1 MSQFRARHSSRTP
14 FLGAI
19 ALLLLMTFAAAPVRA
34 NTDVPPIATDIIPG
48 SVGPFVIG
56 QPHESGA
63 LPSGYQVT
71 RQDEIAFFEGDE
83 YVETRLSLQH
93 QGRDALIATAFEDN
107 GQLVV
112 AKIRV
117 LDERFSTSDGFRVG
131 TPLSEILRSHPESEI
146 GYSYL
151 IGDFVVVDTVHP
163 GLQDVLFIIDLED
176 FGGDPE
182 LLECD
187 YDFCPLPADSFRRD
201 TSIREVRIY

>member
-1 MSQFRARHSSRTP
+1 MSQFRARHSSRTAS
-14 FLGAI
+14 LSAI
-19 ALLLLMTFAAAPVRA
+19 ALLLLVTGAAAPVTA
-34 NTDVPPIATDIIPG
+34 NAEALPIATKILPG

-56 QPHESGA
+56 QPYEAGA
-63 LPSGYQVT
+63 LPADYQVT

-117 LDERFSTSDGFRVG
+117 LDEQFSTSDGFRVG
-131 TPLSEILRSHPESEI
+131 TPLSEILRSHPKSEI

>member
-1 MSQFRARHSSRTP
+1 MSQFRARHSSRTAS
-14 FLGAI
+14 LSAI
-19 ALLLLMTFAAAPVRA
+19 ALLLLVTGAAAPVTA
-34 NTDVPPIATDIIPG
+34 NAEALPIATKILPG

-56 QPHESGA
+56 QPYEAGA
-63 LPSGYQVT
+63 LPADYQAT

-117 LDERFSTSDGFRVG
+117 LDEQFSTSDGFRVG
-131 TPLSEILRSHPESEI
+131 TPLSEILRSHPKSEI